1 MAERLLMYMRNGFW
15 VSLALF
21 VLYYSNFFHHL
32 FLNPKINPLFFEIS
46 MTGYT
51 IIVLLI
57 IYSAFI
63 LPIFYGIKSL
73 QEYNPKLIP
82 VGAVVGVISV
92 ISLII
97 AIWPVWGFTS
107 LLIFI
112 SLWKGFFSLSVFL
125 PGGKFGKFL
134 FIFRRFSVYGY

>member
-1 MAERLLMYMRNGFW
+1 
-15 VSLALF
+15 
-21 VLYYSNFFHHL
+21 
-32 FLNPKINPLFFEIS
+32 

-51 IIVLLI
+51 VIVMLI
-57 IYSAFI
+57 LYSAFV

-73 QEYNPKLIP
+73 EDYNPKLIP

-107 LLIFI
+107 LLIFL

-125 PGGKFGKFL
+125 PAGRIGKY
-134 FIFRRFSVYGY
+134 I